1 MKCKP
6 AQLTLLIF
14 LFSSLFSFAQEKA
27 ATTKEL
33 LEKHV
38 KALSAT
44 ETAGRMPGSEGINI
58 AKKYIIDEFKSAEI
72 ISLSPGGYSSDFEVI
87 IKNKFLKEKSSLTIH
102 DLNESKDIISESFF
116 QPIFSSENTAC
127 KNREVVFVG
136 YGITD
141 NKIQYDDYSDIDVK
155 DKIVLM
161 LRYDYNESIQEK
173 YTPSEN
179 ASWKSKFQLAK
190 SKGAAA
196 VILFNGFGSKLNG
209 IKDTVQNQKYNF
221 FLKDDDNKIHF
232 IHAKQTFISEI
243 EKITKINFFEI
254 QKGIDQNKKPNSFV
268 LPKLKLSLDVNFDKN
283 IVTTSNVVA
292 FIPGADP
299 ELKKEY
305 IVIGAHYDHVGL
317 GTFGS
322 RTYINNSNTIHPGA
336 DDNASGSS
344 ALIEIGKY
352 LKTLKLKRS
361 VLLIGFSAEE
371 MGLFGSI
378 NFLIQNNKIINSIK
392 AMINLD
398 MIGNYRDFITVRVN
412 GIDTSKD
419 FRSIFESVPSNELKF
434 TYTLYSPENGLSD
447 HANFFAKNIPSV
459 HYFTG
464 FHERYHHPSDTA
476 DTINYEGLAKITQH
490 AANFAEK
497 LCNWEGEILFN
508 KEYTPKPLADP
519 GINCTTDNGHIK
531 IISLDENF
539 PGAKAGLKV
548 GDLILEIDHIQVKSV
563 MDYFTQIRDYN
574 ADSKIVFV
582 ISRET
587 NSVTETLE
595 VTLNL

>member
-1 MKCKP
+1 MKYKYI
-6 AQLTLLIF
+6 QLAMIIF
-14 LFSSLFSFAQEKA
+14 LFFSEISFAQEKTP
-27 ATTKEL
+27 TTKEL
-33 LEKHV
+33 LEKHL
-38 KALSAT
+38 KTLSAT
-44 ETAGRMPGSEGINI
+44 ETSGRMPGSEGINI

-72 ISLSPGGYSSDFEVI
+72 ISLSPGGYASDFELV
-87 IKNKFLKEKSSLTIH
+87 IKNKFIREKSRITIH
-102 DLNESKDIISESFF
+102 DLNESKDIISNSFF

-127 KNREVVFVG
+127 QNKEVVFVG

-141 NKIQYDDYSDIDVK
+141 NKITYDDYANIDVK
-155 DKIVLM
+155 DKIILM

-190 SKGAAA
+190 SKGAAGI
-196 VILFNGFGSKLNG
+196 ILFNGFNSKLNG
-209 IKDTVQNQKYNF
+209 VKDSVQLQRFNF
-221 FLKDDDNKIHF
+221 FLKEDENNIHF
-232 IHAKQTFISEI
+232 IHAKQSFISDI
-243 EKITKINFFEI
+243 EKIAKINFFDI

-268 LPKLKLSLDVNFDKN
+268 IPNLKLSLEVNFEKN
-283 IVTTSNVVA
+283 IISTSNLVA
-292 FIPGADP
+292 LIPGSDP

-344 ALIEIGKY
+344 ALIEIGRY
-352 LKTLKLKRS
+352 LKNVKLKRS
-361 VLLIGFSAEE
+361 VLLVGFSAEE

-378 NFLIQNNKIINSIK
+378 NFLKQNNKIINSIK
-392 AMINLD
+392 GMINLD
-398 MIGNYRDFITVRVN
+398 MVGNYRDFITVRVN

-419 FRSIFESVPSNELKF
+419 FRSIFESVPPNDLKF

-447 HANFFAKNIPSV
+447 HANFFAKNIPCI
-459 HYFTG
+459 HYYTG
-464 FHERYHHPSDTA
+464 FHERYHHPSDTP

-497 LCNWEGEILFN
+497 LCNRDEEILFN
-508 KEYTPKPLADP
+508 KEYAPKPLADP
-519 GINCTTDNGHIK
+519 GINCTTDAGHIK
-531 IISLDENF
+531 IISLEENF
-539 PGAKAGLKV
+539 PGAKAGLKA
-548 GDLILEIDHIQVKSV
+548 GDLILEIDHIPVKSA
-563 MDYFTQIRDYN
+563 MDYFMQIRDYS
-574 ADSKIVFV
+574 ADSKIVLV

-595 VTLNL
+595 ITLNL